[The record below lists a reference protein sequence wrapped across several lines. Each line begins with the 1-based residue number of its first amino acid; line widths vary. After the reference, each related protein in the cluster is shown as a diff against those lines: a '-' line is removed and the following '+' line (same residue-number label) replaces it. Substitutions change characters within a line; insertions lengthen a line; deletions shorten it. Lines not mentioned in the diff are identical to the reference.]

1 MKKLIGIIFLSTVA
15 MVTVLAAPQGNAEA
29 WWTDFGP
36 NVVADGEEGTST
48 TTEDATA
55 DGEVDVEIDPPVTN
69 LWWTDHG
76 PNH

>member
-1 MKKLIGIIFLSTVA
+1 MKKLIGIMFLSTVA
-15 MVTVLAAPQGNAEA
+15 MVTVLAAPQGNAGA

-36 NVVADGEEGTST
+36 NIVAEGDEGTST
-48 TTEDATA
+48 TTED
-55 DGEVDVEIDPPVTN
+55 DGAVVVEIEEPVTN

>member
-36 NVVADGEEGTST
+36 NIVSPDGDGTGSIGT
-48 TTEDATA
+48 GLVE
-55 DGEVDVEIDPPVTN
+55 VEIDPPVTN